1 MVEGEPLTLD
11 DMWRPPRGTP
21 RLTLAPPP
29 SDGHPRPTLPEPESR
44 GSLAEAAPTGTPSQ
58 LHVGICDHPNPGR
71 ALYASGGPLF
81 ATMHPTRLEVDRVPN
96 GGAPPPCRAV
106 GCTAKRAVL
115 ANLSGYT
122 PFCTG
127 AAHPPSPRPTCAI
140 PRCNT
145 FCYPHE
151 DRTGWFPYC
160 GFTLGPETRGRRS
173 YDPPPDDD
181 DDSPSDG
188 SDADS
193 DDSCPACAASGA
205 GDVAPAVHA
214 YLPAG

>member
-11 DMWRPPRGTP
+11 DAPRPPRGTP
-21 RLTLAPPP
+21 RVTLAPPP

-181 DDSPSDG
+181 DSPSDG

>member
-96 GGAPPPCRAV
+96 GGAPPPCRAI

-181 DDSPSDG
+181 DSPSDG
-188 SDADS
+188 SDTDS